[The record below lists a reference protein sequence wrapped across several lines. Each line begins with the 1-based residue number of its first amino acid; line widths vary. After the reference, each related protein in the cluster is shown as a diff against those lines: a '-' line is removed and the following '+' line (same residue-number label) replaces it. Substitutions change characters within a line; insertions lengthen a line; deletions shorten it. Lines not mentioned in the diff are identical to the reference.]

1 MQVDA
6 RYEKFLDGLANP
18 LQLNEMRTMKA
29 DNYDNLRKLLSN
41 FMGSPVLK
49 LIKEN

>member
-1 MQVDA
+1 MLVDA
-6 RYEKFLDGLANP
+6 RFEKFLNTLSNP

-29 DNYDNLRKLLSN
+29 DNYDNLRKLVCN